1 MKKLILLL
9 TLITTF
15 SYGQQF
21 ARPDG
26 DITTTG
32 VISGTFASIDEVTAS
47 DSDFVATDDNT
58 AAVYEISL
66 SDVIDPLTG
75 SGHTLRYRVS
85 KADGGVPNNNSGNDV
100 TLNVELYQ
108 GATLI
113 QLIENT
119 LTLGL
124 WTTRSLA
131 FTNTFIDNITDYT
144 DLRLRFTCTNSGGS
158 PSNRRGMAISW
169 VEVEV
174 PDASTP
180 SRRIFITNK

>member
-32 VISGTFASIDEVTAS
+32 VGGGTFASIDEVTAS
-47 DSDFVATDDNT
+47 DSDFVWTEDNT
-58 AAVYEISL
+58 AAVYEVSL
-66 SDVIDPLTG
+66 SNITDPLTG

-85 KADGGVPNNNSGNDV
+85 KADGGVPNDNTGNDV

-124 WTTRSLA
+124 WTDRSLA
-131 FTNTFIDNITDYT
+131 FTPTFINNITDYS
-144 DLRLRFTCTNSGGS
+144 DLRLRFSCSNSGGS

-169 VEVEV
+169 AEIET
-174 PDASTP
+174 PDAGSP